1 MWRCDIILT
10 SFEFIICFPAITLV
24 TWLPGWCRVTP
35 SCFVIM
41 WGLEPSWMLA
51 KHPSPPPVMTGEVFQ
66 KEKESLALCQC
77 CCPLRMLILP
87 ISLCLLWSVSSV
99 PPKTRNWDAFPTRD
113 STAGQISHLS
123 SSHLI
128 MKNFP
133 REWSKAGSDSRR
145 DHILSWSLEL
155 FVLGAFEFWSYNP
168 SEWRKTIL
176 F

>member
-1 MWRCDIILT
+1 M
-10 SFEFIICFPAITLV
+10 LV

-41 WGLEPSWMLA
+41 WGLWVIMDARKTSISSSSHDWR
-51 KHPSPPPVMTGEVFQ
+51 VFQ
-66 KEKESLALCQC
+66 EEKESLALCQC
-77 CCPLRMLILP
+77 CCHLRMLILP
-87 ISLCLLWSVSSV
+87 VSLCLLWSVSSV
-99 PPKTRNWDAFPTRD
+99 PPKTRNWDAFPTHD
-113 STAGQISHLS
+113 STAGQLSHLS

-133 REWSKAGSDSRR
+133 REWSKSGSDSRR

-168 SEWRKTIL
+168 SEWRMSIL